1 MHGALN
7 PWAAR
12 EAQSFASSALSVLN
26 WDGRTPTSLIGQVE
40 TRLAVGARFVVLAP
54 TSPLGRAADRGFLA
68 GWWRAAQPRLTGLC
82 AGWATIVPGADVN
95 PGHLSVRAD
104 EFDFV
109 EFPIRACADRAEAV
123 WWLQVQLAKPDQ
135 NSEPRRFQ

>member
-1 MHGALN
+1 MHGTVS

-12 EAQSFASSALSVLN
+12 EAQSFASSTLPVLD
-26 WDGRTPTSLIGQVE
+26 WDGRSATSLIAQVE

-54 TSPLGRAADRGFLA
+54 TSPLGRVADRGFLE

-95 PGHLSVRAD
+95 PGHLSVQPSGLNFA
-104 EFDFV
+104 
-109 EFPIRACADRAEAV
+109 EFPVRACADRAEAL
-123 WWLQVQLAKPDQ
+123 WWLQVQLAKTDQ
-135 NSEPRRFQ
+135 SSEPHRFQ